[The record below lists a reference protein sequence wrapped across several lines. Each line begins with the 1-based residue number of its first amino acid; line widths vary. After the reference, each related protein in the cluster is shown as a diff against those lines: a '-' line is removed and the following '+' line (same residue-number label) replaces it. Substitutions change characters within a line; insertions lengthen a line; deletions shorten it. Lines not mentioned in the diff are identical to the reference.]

1 MLKSLYIKNY
11 ILIDELRLEFK
22 SGFSVFTGETGAGK
36 SILIDAIGLLMGERF
51 SSDLIRH
58 GNDKSILEAVFIT
71 QNKEIHTILE
81 QIGIELDS
89 DELIITRELTRDG
102 RSTNRINNRSVTVN
116 VLKDL
121 SVYLV
126 DIHSQNDTQYLLN
139 NKYHLNLLDA
149 YKPNVELL
157 SEVKALYHEYD
168 NLKKELSNKE
178 KTEYN
183 PDDLEFL
190 EFQINEIEQANLIEN
205 EDIELETKQK
215 MMLSFEKISTRLKS
229 ALDLLD
235 ETDGVSLKFHD
246 ALKHLHF
253 IDEMDDVKKISEEL
267 NDIYYVLNDK
277 IAELKHSYNSL
288 SYDEDSFNA
297 IQDRLFSIN
306 RLKKKYGKSIDL
318 IFEHKQ
324 KLIERVNMIQNRQ
337 EVLDQLRSQLSKA
350 YKAFY
355 DKAVLLSEFRKTQ
368 ATSLKTAIIK
378 EIRDLYL
385 DKAQFEIEFK
395 ANEGSFNGIDSVEFL
410 ISMNPGES
418 LKPLVKVASGG
429 ELSRLMLGMKV
440 IFNQLQNIETVIFD
454 EIDSGVSGR
463 VATAIG
469 QKMSRLS
476 RTAQVFSVT
485 HLGQV
490 AACSHS
496 HYYVSKNQ
504 SSNITNTTIKE
515 LDLEGRIN
523 ELSMISSGTLNPASI
538 KAAEELFNTNQSL
551 IEVL

>member
-71 QNKEIHTILE
+71 QNKEIYTILE

-157 SEVKALYHEYD
+157 SEVKALYHDYD

-205 EDIELETKQK
+205 EDIELEIKQK

-253 IDEMDDVKKISEEL
+253 IDEMDDVKKVSEEL

-306 RLKKKYGKSIDL
+306 RLKKKYGKSIEL
-318 IFEHKQ
+318 IFEYKQ

>member
-22 SGFSVFTGETGAGK
+22 PGFSVFTGETGAGK

-58 GNDKSILEAVFIT
+58 GHDKSILEAIFIT
-71 QNKEIHTILE
+71 DNRNILSILD
-81 QIGIELDS
+81 QAGIDTNS

-116 VLKDL
+116 ILKDL

-139 NKYHLNLLDA
+139 NKYHLSLLDA
-149 YKPNVELL
+149 YTPNIDLL
-157 SEVKALYHEYD
+157 NDVKSLYKEYD
-168 NLKKELSNKE
+168 NLRKELINKE

-190 EFQINEIEQANLIEN
+190 EFQINEIENANLIEN
-205 EDIELETKQK
+205 EDIELESKQK

-235 ETDGVSLKFHD
+235 DSDGVSLKFHD
-246 ALKHLHF
+246 ALKQLHY
-253 IDEMDDVKKISEEL
+253 IDELDDVKNISNEL
-267 NDIYYVLNDK
+267 NDLYYILNDK
-277 IAELKHSYNSL
+277 ITELKHSFNSL
-288 SYDEDSFNA
+288 SYDEDSFNQ

-324 KLIERVNMIQNRQ
+324 KLIDRVNLIQNRQ
-337 EVLDQLRSQLSKA
+337 EVLEQLRNQLDKA

-355 DKAVLLSEFRKTQ
+355 EKAVLLSEYRKSQ
-368 ATSLKTAIIK
+368 ARSLKTAIVK

-395 ANEGSFNGIDSVEFL
+395 EFDGSSSGIDSVEFL
-410 ISMNPGES
+410 ISMNPGEG

-440 IFNQLQNIETVIFD
+440 IFNQLQKIETVIFD

-463 VATAIG
+463 VATSIG
-469 QKMSRLS
+469 QKMARLS
-476 RTAQVFSVT
+476 KTAQVFSVT

-504 SSNITNTTIKE
+504 SLDLTNTTIKE

-538 KAAEELFNTNQSL
+538 KAAEELFNANQSL
-551 IEVL
+551 VEAI

>member
-11 ILIDELRLEFK
+11 ILIDELRLDFK

-71 QNKEIHTILE
+71 QNKYIQSILE
-81 QIGIELDS
+81 QIGIDLES

-102 RSTNRINNRSVTVN
+102 RSTNRVNNRSVTVN
-116 VLKDL
+116 ILKDL
-121 SVYLV
+121 SVFLV

-149 YKPNVELL
+149 YKPNLELL
-157 SEVKALYHEYD
+157 NEVKSLYHDYD
-168 NLKKELSNKE
+168 SLRKELANKE

-190 EFQINEIEQANLIEN
+190 EFQINEIDQANLVEN
-205 EDIELETKQK
+205 EDTELENKQK

-235 ETDGVSLKFHD
+235 ESDGVSLKFHD

-253 IDEMDDVKKISEEL
+253 IDEMDDVKKVSEEL

-277 IAELKHSYNSL
+277 IAELKHSYHSL

-306 RLKKKYGKSIDL
+306 RLKKKYGKSINL

-337 EVLDQLRSQLSKA
+337 EVLDLLRSQLNKA
-350 YKAFY
+350 YSAFY
-355 DKAVLLSEFRKTQ
+355 DKAILLSDFRKSQ
-368 ATSLKTAIIK
+368 ATSLKIAIIK

-395 ANEGSFNGIDSVEFL
+395 ENEGSSTGIDNVEFL

-418 LKPLVKVASGG
+418 LKPLIKVASGG

-476 RTAQVFSVT
+476 KTAQVFSVT

-504 SSNITNTTIKE
+504 TSDITNTNIHE
-515 LDLEGRIN
+515 LNVEGRIN

-551 IEVL
+551 IEAL

>member
-11 ILIDELRLEFK
+11 ILIDELRLDFK

-71 QNKEIHTILE
+71 QNKEIQTILE
-81 QIGIELDS
+81 QIGIDIES

-102 RSTNRINNRSVTVN
+102 RSTNRINSRSVTVN

-121 SVYLV
+121 SVFLV

-149 YKPNVELL
+149 YKPNLELL
-157 SEVKALYHEYD
+157 SEVKALYYEYD

-190 EFQINEIEQANLIEN
+190 EFQINEIDQANLVEN
-205 EDIELETKQK
+205 EDVELESKQK

-253 IDEMDDVKKISEEL
+253 IDEMDDVKKVSEEL

-277 IAELKHSYNSL
+277 IAELKHSYHSL

-324 KLIERVNMIQNRQ
+324 KLIDRVNMIQNRQ
-337 EVLDQLRSQLSKA
+337 EVLEQLRSQLNKA

-355 DKAVLLSEFRKTQ
+355 DKAVLLSEFRKSQ

-395 ANEGSFNGIDSVEFL
+395 EYEGSLNGIDSVEFL

-418 LKPLVKVASGG
+418 LKPLIKVASGG

-476 RTAQVFSVT
+476 KTAQVFSVT

-551 IEVL
+551 VEVL